1 MKDTVIFDLDGTLA
15 DLTPRLPFM
24 PTEDLHL
31 TDSWTKFNRMCVNDY
46 PIPDTIKI
54 CNAMYDVGYD
64 VIILTGRSDIAW
76 EETTEWLKDNGV
88 NYSFLVM
95 RSHSD
100 NRKDFII
107 KEEFLRDVVGL
118 EHIVAAWDDSPG
130 VVAHLRSMGITTYQ
144 VAPDVVRTDL
154 MPHGVEEVK

>member
-15 DLTPRLPFM
+15 DLTPRLHLM

-31 TDSWTKFNRMCVNDY
+31 TDSWSEFNKACADDL

-54 CNAMYDVGYD
+54 CNAMHAGGYE
-64 VIILTGRSDIAW
+64 VIILTGRSSVAW
-76 EETTEWLKDNGV
+76 RETEDWLKDNGV

-107 KEEFLRDVVGL
+107 KEEFLRDTVGL
-118 EHIVAAWDDSPG
+118 EHIIAAWDDSPS
-130 VVAHLRSMGITTYQ
+130 VVAHFRSMGITTYQ
-144 VAPDVVRTDL
+144 VAADVVRTDL
-154 MPHGVEEVK
+154 MSHGVEELK